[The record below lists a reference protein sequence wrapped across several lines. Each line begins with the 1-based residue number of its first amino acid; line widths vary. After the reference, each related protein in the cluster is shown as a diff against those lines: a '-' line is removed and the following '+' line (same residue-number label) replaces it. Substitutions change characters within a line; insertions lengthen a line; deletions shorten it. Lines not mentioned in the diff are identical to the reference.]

1 MKVCY
6 VDDSG
11 NPAQDRIFVMVGI
24 VADAIRLNKSS
35 RECTK
40 LFDDVRTLVTQEGKQ
55 SPNELKGSRIL
66 YGKDAWK
73 HIDPEKRKQVFSDL
87 SEWLCERKHDIII
100 SAIDT
105 SKSTSQLATAHQV
118 PEEIVKHLWVA
129 AGLNIAV
136 QLQTKHRGEQ
146 SNKGNTFLFID
157 DNCQKLPELCK
168 LLWTPPDWLKGFYPL
183 KKKEEQLD
191 QIIDTAFA
199 VRSHH
204 CSLVQAADLL
214 AFIVRRHLELLTS
227 VNAPAWDEEPD
238 FIKECLRQIAP
249 RIYRDSG
256 SMKNT
261 NVSHSATWYR
271 AIAPEG
277 YDKLLKGKVE

>member
-11 NPAQDRIFVMVGI
+11 NPVQDRIFVMVGI
-24 VADAIRLNKSS
+24 VADATRLNKTS
-35 RECTK
+35 RECAR
-40 LFDDVRTLVTQEGKQ
+40 LFEDVRILVTQEGKQ
-55 SPNELKGSRIL
+55 SPQELKGSRIL

-73 HIDPEKRKQVFSDL
+73 HVDAGKRKKVFSDL
-87 SEWLCERKHDIII
+87 SSWLSDRKHDVVI

-105 SKSTSQLATAHQV
+105 NNVSGAAEHSKISGETS
-118 PEEIVKHLWVA
+118 KHLWIA
-129 AGLNIAV
+129 AGLNIAL
-136 QLQTKHRGEQ
+136 QLQAKHQGEK

-168 LLWTPPDWLKGFYPL
+168 LLWAAPKCLDGYYP
-183 KKKEEQLD
+183 KKPKDEHLD

-214 AFIVRRHLELLTS
+214 AFIVRRHFELLNG
-227 VNAPAWDEEPD
+227 VNAPEWKEEPE
-238 FIKECLRQIAP
+238 FVRECLKSIAP
-249 RIYRDSG
+249 RIFKNSG
-256 SMKNT
+256 AMKST
-261 NVSHSATWYR
+261 NKSPSASWYR
-271 AIAPEG
+271 AIAPQG
-277 YDKLLKGKVE
+277 YDKLLKGQVE

>member
-11 NPAQDRIFVMVGI
+11 NPVQDRVFAMVGI
-24 VADAIRLNKSS
+24 VADAARLNKTS
-35 RECTK
+35 RECTA
-40 LFDDVRTLVTQEGKQ
+40 LFDDVRTLVTKEGKQ
-55 SPNELKGSRIL
+55 SPQELKSSRIL

-73 HIDPEKRKQVFSDL
+73 HVDAEKRKKVFSDL
-87 SEWLCERKHDIII
+87 SSWLTERKHDVII

-105 SKSTSQLATAHQV
+105 NNATTAPKDSKIAD
-118 PEEIVKHLWVA
+118 EITKHLWIA
-129 AGLNIAV
+129 AGLNVAI
-136 QLQTKHRGEQ
+136 QLQAKHQGEK

-168 LLWTPPDWLKGFYPL
+168 LLWQAPKCLDGYYP
-183 KKKEEQLD
+183 KKSRQEHLD

-214 AFIVRRHLELLTS
+214 AFIVRRHFELLNS
-227 VNAPAWDEEPD
+227 VSTPEWNEEPE
-238 FIKECLRQIAP
+238 FIKECLKAIAP
-249 RIYRDSG
+249 RIYKNAG
-256 SMKNT
+256 AMKST
-261 NVSHSATWYR
+261 NRSPMASWYR
-271 AIAPEG
+271 AIAPNG
-277 YDKLLKGKVE
+277 YDKLLKGQVG

>member
-11 NPAQDRIFVMVGI
+11 NPSQDRIFVMVGI

-40 LFDDVRTLVTQEGKQ
+40 LFEDVRTLVTIEGKQ
-55 SPNELKGSRIL
+55 SPQELKGSRIL

-73 HIDPEKRKQVFSDL
+73 HVNATKRKQVFADL
-87 SEWLCERKHDIII
+87 SAWLRERKHDIVI
-100 SAIDT
+100 SAVDT
-105 SKSTSQLATAHQV
+105 NKCDDALKVKYQV
-118 PEEIVKHLWVA
+118 PDELSKHLWVA
-129 AGLNIAV
+129 AGLNIAL
-136 QLQTKHRGEQ
+136 QIQTKHRGEQ

-168 LLWTPPDWLKGFYPL
+168 ILWAPHDWLKGFYPL
-183 KKKEEQLD
+183 EKKEELLD

-204 CSLVQAADLL
+204 CSLAQAADLL
-214 AFIVRRHLELLTS
+214 AFVVRRHFELET
-227 VNAPAWDEEPD
+227 NASPHAWDEEPA
-238 FIKECLRQIAP
+238 FIKDCLKQIAP
-249 RIYRDSG
+249 RIFRNSAA
-256 SMKNT
+256 MKSTNT
-261 NVSHSATWYR
+261 NHAASWYR
-271 AIAPEG
+271 AIAPAG
-277 YDKLLKGKVE
+277 YEKLLKGKVE

>member
-40 LFDDVRTLVTQEGKQ
+40 LFDDVRTLVTQEGKH
-55 SPNELKGSRIL
+55 SPHELKGSRIL

-73 HIDPEKRKQVFSDL
+73 YVDADKRKQVFSDL
-87 SEWLCERKHDIII
+87 SGWLCERKHDIVI
-100 SAIDT
+100 AALDA
-105 SKSTSQLATAHQV
+105 SKSTKKAASAQDV
-118 PEEIVKHLWVA
+118 PEQLSKHLWVA
-129 AGLNIAV
+129 AGLNIAI
-136 QLQTKHRGEQ
+136 QLQAKHRGEQ

-157 DNCQKLPELCK
+157 DNCQNLPELCK
-168 LLWTPPDWLKGFYPL
+168 FLWTPPDWLKDYYPL
-183 KKKEEQLD
+183 AKKEEQLD

-199 VRSHH
+199 VQSHH

-214 AFIVRRHLELLTS
+214 AFIVRRHFELLAN
-227 VNAPAWDEEPD
+227 VNDPAWDEEPD
-238 FIKECLRQIAP
+238 FIKECLQLIAP
-249 RIYRDSG
+249 RIYRNSG
-256 SMKNT
+256 GMKSANT
-261 NVSHSATWYR
+261 SHCAAWYR
-271 AIAPEG
+271 AIAPKG